1 MDRRALALCVVVTAA
16 TMDLVDGT
24 VANIVLPVVQRDLA
38 AGDGAAAAIASAYT
52 LALGSL
58 LTLGGRLGDLF
69 GPRRVLGLGT
79 AGFVA
84 ASALCAAAP
93 GPGPLIAARLAQG
106 AAGAVLVPQT
116 LTVVQLLYPTRERG
130 RALSV
135 FAGVAGAATVAGPVL
150 GALVTRVD
158 VLGLGWRAVFAL
170 NIPVGALVLAG
181 LRWVP
186 GGVRGE
192 CAVPGECAVRGECA
206 VPGECAVRDERAVPG
221 DGPFPGGVD
230 GMGSALLG
238 SGIAL
243 LSAPLLWGS
252 AADRLL
258 WTAVSLAGGA
268 AALTGFAVHQG
279 RRARRGRAPLVDP
292 RLLRFR
298 GFRGALQVTALVH
311 AAVFALFL
319 TLALYLQG
327 ERGWTPVQ
335 AAFAVLPWAVGIPLT
350 SVPASSRLVPRFG
363 RRVLAVGTAAM
374 LLGVPASAWGL
385 HLAGDAWYGPAP
397 GLFVAG
403 CGMGCVVAP
412 VLGLGLREVPASA
425 AGTASGVLNTVQ
437 HVAGALGTGVLGG
450 VYAAHLELPV
460 GGRLLPVLLGV
471 VVLFVGA
478 LLSVRL
484 LPRRP

>member
-1 MDRRALALCVVVTAA
+1 M
-16 TMDLVDGT
+16 
-24 VANIVLPVVQRDLA
+24 
-38 AGDGAAAAIASAYT
+38 
-52 LALGSL
+52 ALGSL

-84 ASALCAAAP
+84 ASALCAAAT

-116 LTVVQLLYPTRERG
+116 LTVVQLLYPARERG

-150 GALVTRVD
+150 GALVTHVD

-186 GGVRGE
+186 GGVRGD
-192 CAVPGECAVRGECA
+192 R
-206 VPGECAVRDERAVPG
+206 AVRDECALRGERAVPGDRAVPGGSAVPG

-471 VVLFVGA
+471 VVLLVGA
-478 LLSVRL
+478 LLSVSL

>member
-192 CAVPGECAVRGECA
+192 CAVPGGS
-206 VPGECAVRDERAVPG
+206 AVPG
-221 DGPFPGGVD
+221 DGPFSGGVD

-298 GFRGALQVTALVH
+298 SFRGALQVTALVH

-403 CGMGCVVAP
+403 CGIRCVVAP

-471 VVLFVGA
+471 VVLLVGA

>member
-192 CAVPGECAVRGECA
+192 CAE
-206 VPGECAVRDERAVPG
+206 RDERAVPG

-238 SGIAL
+238 SGVAL

-471 VVLFVGA
+471 VVLLVGA

>member
-1 MDRRALALCVVVTAA
+1 M
-16 TMDLVDGT
+16 
-24 VANIVLPVVQRDLA
+24 
-38 AGDGAAAAIASAYT
+38 
-52 LALGSL
+52 
-58 LTLGGRLGDLF
+58 
-69 GPRRVLGLGT
+69 LGLGT

-84 ASALCAAAP
+84 ASALCAAAT

-116 LTVVQLLYPTRERG
+116 LTVVQLLYPARERG

-150 GALVTRVD
+150 GALVTHVD

-186 GGVRGE
+186 GGVRGD
-192 CAVPGECAVRGECA
+192 R
-206 VPGECAVRDERAVPG
+206 AVRDECALRGERAVPGDRAVPGGSAVPG

-471 VVLFVGA
+471 VVLLVGA
-478 LLSVRL
+478 LLSVSL